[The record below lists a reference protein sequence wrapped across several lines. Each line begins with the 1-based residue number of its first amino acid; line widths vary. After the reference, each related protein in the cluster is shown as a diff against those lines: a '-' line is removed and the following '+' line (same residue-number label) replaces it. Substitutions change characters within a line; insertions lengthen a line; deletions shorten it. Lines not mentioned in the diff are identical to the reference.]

1 MDNHPMQWTR
11 DEALRRG
18 QSSGGEPLIATVF
31 RSMTPMK
38 LALLVVIVA
47 MTRCSQANR
56 PTYTTYDITAVNV
69 LSADPHDRK
78 TQIEFSIPEEADI
91 QVAGGGN
98 THGTLFVDKLNSQG
112 TFTVV
117 LSVERSAPSDD
128 GTQTFTTQVSAWNPR
143 GSLMGP
149 PSTYTFKDE
158 RSLDDVLAV
167 TAVPAAVPL
176 GVPHTLG
183 TLNGQPITLLVKP
196 RRLRHDGG

>member
-1 MDNHPMQWTR
+1 
-11 DEALRRG
+11 
-18 QSSGGEPLIATVF
+18 
-31 RSMTPMK
+31 MK
-38 LALLVVIVA
+38 LALLVVIIA
-47 MTRCSQANR
+47 MTGCSQANR
-56 PTYTTYDITAVNV
+56 TTYTSYDITAVDV
-69 LSADPHDRK
+69 LSADPNQRK
-78 TQIEFSIPEEADI
+78 TQIHFSIPEESDI

-98 THGTLFVDKLNSQG
+98 THGTLFVDQLNSQG

-117 LSVERSAPSDD
+117 LSVERNAPSDD

-183 TLNGQPITLLVKP
+183 TLNGEPITLLVKP